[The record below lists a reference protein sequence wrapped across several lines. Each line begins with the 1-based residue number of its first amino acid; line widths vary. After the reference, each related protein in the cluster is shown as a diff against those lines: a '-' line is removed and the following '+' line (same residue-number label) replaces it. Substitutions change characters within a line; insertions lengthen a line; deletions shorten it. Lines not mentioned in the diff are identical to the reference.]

1 MIQNAVHDLNIH
13 LQRVDERLADFSI
26 SISQTPGVNL
36 VDEKAVTKQC
46 LRIYEH
52 SEQFLESIR
61 RSTVLGVHD
70 AVEDHH
76 HDGFETHLLTRQ
88 ALDENRD
95 RFVNVIT
102 QLSSRLESQ
111 IFENSPE
118 NNKEK
123 SRLLDDVNAS
133 KQCLEICKVF
143 LHRKSTELGR
153 SFLTEIATE

>member
-1 MIQNAVHDLNIH
+1 MIQNAVHSLNIH
-13 LQRVDERLADFSI
+13 LQRVDEKLADFSI

-52 SEQFLESIR
+52 SKQFLESIR

-95 RFVNVIT
+95 RFVNVVT
-102 QLSSRLESQ
+102 QLRSRLVTD
-111 IFENSPE
+111 F
-118 NNKEK
+118 
-123 SRLLDDVNAS
+123 R
-133 KQCLEICKVF
+133 KQ
-143 LHRKSTELGR
+143 S
-153 SFLTEIATE
+153 